1 MKAIVNV
8 NENWGIGCEGDLLVN
23 IPEDMKFFRA
33 QTAGSVVIMGRKTLE
48 SFPGGKPLKGRVN
61 LVLTRD
67 ADRISGSGIEAAD
80 VYLRSTESEADKKR
94 FRELCNELISKKA
107 LPASER
113 QTVLAVVNTPE
124 EAYKLCEGLDKE
136 SVFVIGGASVYE
148 LMLKYCD
155 SCIVTI
161 NDSKREA
168 DTYFPNLYE
177 LSEWKHAVKG
187 EPKEYEGIHYHFD
200 SFVRKAGDA

>member
-80 VYLRSTESEADKKR
+80 VYLRSTESEADKER
-94 FRELCNELISKKA
+94 FREFCNELISKKA

-113 QTVLAVVNTPE
+113 QTVLALVNTPE
-124 EAYKLCEGLDKE
+124 EAYKLCEGFFGSCQSELFAYRVELARFACYIERVEEYQNAYNQKYRA
-136 SVFVIGGASVYE
+136 GYE
-148 LMLKYCD
+148 K
-155 SCIVTI
+155 
-161 NDSKREA
+161 
-168 DTYFPNLYE
+168 
-177 LSEWKHAVKG
+177 
-187 EPKEYEGIHYHFD
+187 
-200 SFVRKAGDA
+200 